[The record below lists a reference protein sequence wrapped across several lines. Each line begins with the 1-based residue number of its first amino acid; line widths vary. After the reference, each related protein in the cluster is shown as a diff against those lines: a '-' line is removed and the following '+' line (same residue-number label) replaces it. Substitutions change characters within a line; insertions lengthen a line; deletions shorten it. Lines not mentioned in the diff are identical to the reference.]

1 MSEEQYNAMTPEQ
14 QAAYW
19 HQWQQYSQQYYAA
32 MPDQQQDPSLQYM
45 QDPQSQAQYGQYQV
59 RACSFCGS
67 HSAVMSTG
75 RLIA

>member
-32 MPDQQQDPSLQYM
+32 APDQQQDPSLQYT
-45 QDPQSQAQYGQYQV
+45 QDLQSQAQYGQYQV
-59 RACSFCGS
+59 FASQKR
-67 HSAVMSTG
+67 
-75 RLIA
+75 RL

>member
-32 MPDQQQDPSLQYM
+32 APDQQQDP
-45 QDPQSQAQYGQYQV
+45 
-59 RACSFCGS
+59 
-67 HSAVMSTG
+67 
-75 RLIA
+75 

>member
-32 MPDQQQDPSLQYM
+32 APDQQQQDPSHQYT
-45 QDPQSQAQYGQYQV
+45 QDMQSQGQYSQYQV
-59 RACSFCGS
+59 RALQCTKGF
-67 HSAVMSTG
+67 V
-75 RLIA
+75 L